1 MNKEVE
7 FKNRAYI
14 NQLIHSSNSL
24 QRVNIELIFY
34 FRFINNIYF
43 SYIKTVIPWNKALPY
58 L

>member
-14 NQLIHSSNSL
+14 NQLTHSSNSL

-43 SYIKTVIPWNKALPY
+43 SYIKTVIP
-58 L
+58 